1 MYDYLY
7 HFEYVMKKK
16 KDEPNNLPIEVD
28 EELLPVVESPKET
41 QLSAQ
46 AEDDF
51 EEARATYKELI
62 DKGKRSLDI
71 AMGILEGSEHPR
83 AVEVFAGMLRTIAD
97 VNDKIIALH
106 SAKQKIKKGLPA
118 PQLPEGTTI
127 TQNNITVGSTQ
138 DILNAFKEL
147 GDDE

>member
-1 MYDYLY
+1 
-7 HFEYVMKKK
+7 MKKK
-16 KDEPNNLPIEVD
+16 DKGEKLPIEID
-28 EELLPVVESPKET
+28 EDILPVESAEKLPEVKLDSQT
-41 QLSAQ
+41 
-46 AEDDF
+46 EDDF

-106 SAKQKIKKGLPA
+106 SAKQSMKKGLPG
-118 PQLPEGTTI
+118 PSLPEGTNI

-138 DILNAFKEL
+138 DILNAFKEIQN
-147 GDDE
+147 DE

>member
-1 MYDYLY
+1 
-7 HFEYVMKKK
+7 MKKK
-16 KDEPNNLPIEVD
+16 NKSENLPIGID
-28 EELLPVVESPKET
+28 EDALPVAEPVAPKEI
-41 QLSAQ
+41 QLSEQ
-46 AEDDF
+46 TENDF

-106 SAKQKIKKGLPA
+106 SAKQSMKKGLPG
-118 PQLPEGTTI
+118 PSLPEGTNI

-138 DILNAFKEL
+138 DILNAFKEIQN
-147 GDDE
+147 DE